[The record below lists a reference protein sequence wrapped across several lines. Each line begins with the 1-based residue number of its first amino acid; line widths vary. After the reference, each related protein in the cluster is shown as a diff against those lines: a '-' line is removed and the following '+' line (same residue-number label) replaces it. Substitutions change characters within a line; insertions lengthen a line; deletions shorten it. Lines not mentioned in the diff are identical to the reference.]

1 MPPRPV
7 NFFHR
12 STNLRST
19 LGQTRGSTSCSTSP
33 ARSSQSSASSSSS
46 SSACQSGIE
55 GAAADEARRQPVLT
69 AGETISRCLA
79 TPTTSPIWPLS
90 TPPCSSSPHAASPA
104 FFSPSWRPL
113 LPLSTSIATTCLA
126 SLGAPC
132 APDFNAGK
140 ETPWCLA
147 HGGGNR
153 PAGGALAVG
162 AADSTRAAWALP
174 RITSAAPY
182 GTWRRVMPCA
192 PPAAVITRRL
202 HDAQL
207 LGQVPGLAFCSR
219 PVDGDADKSSGA
231 PEAAKEEE
239 ALRLVAG
246 ACVLPHP
253 DKLDRGGEDAFFIL
267 PDVSALGV
275 ADGVGGWADVG
286 VDAGAYAR
294 ELMGEVQAAVRREPK
309 GCADTLR
316 VLTSAHAKTRSQGS
330 CTACLVV
337 LTADRLQAANLGDSG
352 FVVVRNGRIIFKS
365 PPQQHDFNFPFQ
377 LGSDGGDSPSAAEVF
392 SLPVAAGDVV
402 VLGTDGLFDNVFD
415 SELASTV
422 MHSLLAGREP
432 QHTAEH
438 IATLART
445 RAQDR
450 IRISPFA
457 RAAQEA
463 GYRYYGGKLD
473 DITVVVAYVA
483 GPKFGP
489 GWWRNCR

>member
-1 MPPRPV
+1 LEPTA
-7 NFFHR
+7 H
-12 STNLRST
+12 SL
-19 LGQTRGSTSCSTSP
+19 
-33 ARSSQSSASSSSS
+33 SSVRYILQSS
-46 SSACQSGIE
+46 
-55 GAAADEARRQPVLT
+55 DPPD
-69 AGETISRCLA
+69 
-79 TPTTSPIWPLS
+79 PTLWHRHCVSS
-90 TPPCSSSPHAASPA
+90 TPSAILDSPNVHDSTPC
-104 FFSPSWRPL
+104 PL
-113 LPLSTSIATTCLA
+113 LSYPF
-126 SLGAPC
+126 AP
-132 APDFNAGK
+132 
-140 ETPWCLA
+140 
-147 HGGGNR
+147 NR
-153 PAGGALAVG
+153 
-162 AADSTRAAWALP
+162 
-174 RITSAAPY
+174 
-182 GTWRRVMPCA
+182 
-192 PPAAVITRRL
+192 
-202 HDAQL
+202 
-207 LGQVPGLAFCSR
+207 
-219 PVDGDADKSSGA
+219 
-231 PEAAKEEE
+231 
-239 ALRLVAG
+239 
-246 ACVLPHP
+246 
-253 DKLDRGGEDAFFIL
+253 
-267 PDVSALGV
+267 V

-294 ELMGEVQAAVRREPK
+294 ELMGEAEAAVRREPK

-316 VLTSAHAKTRSQGS
+316 VLTSAHAKTRSEGS

-402 VLGTDGLFDNVFD
+402 VVGTDGLFDNVFD

>member
-1 MPPRPV
+1 
-7 NFFHR
+7 
-12 STNLRST
+12 
-19 LGQTRGSTSCSTSP
+19 
-33 ARSSQSSASSSSS
+33 
-46 SSACQSGIE
+46 
-55 GAAADEARRQPVLT
+55 
-69 AGETISRCLA
+69 
-79 TPTTSPIWPLS
+79 
-90 TPPCSSSPHAASPA
+90 
-104 FFSPSWRPL
+104 
-113 LPLSTSIATTCLA
+113 
-126 SLGAPC
+126 
-132 APDFNAGK
+132 
-140 ETPWCLA
+140 
-147 HGGGNR
+147 
-153 PAGGALAVG
+153 
-162 AADSTRAAWALP
+162 
-174 RITSAAPY
+174 
-182 GTWRRVMPCA
+182 
-192 PPAAVITRRL
+192 
-202 HDAQL
+202 
-207 LGQVPGLAFCSR
+207 
-219 PVDGDADKSSGA
+219 SGA

-330 CTACLVV
+330 CTACVVV

>member
-19 LGQTRGSTSCSTSP
+19 LGQTRGSTSCSASP
-33 ARSSQSSASSSSS
+33 ARSSQSSASSSP
-46 SSACQSGIE
+46 SACQSGIE

-90 TPPCSSSPHAASPA
+90 TPPCSSSPHASPA

-153 PAGGALAVG
+153 PAGGASAGG
-162 AADSTRAAWALP
+162 AADSARAAWTLP

-192 PPAAVITRRL
+192 PPPAAVITRRL

-219 PVDGDADKSSGA
+219 PVDGDADK
-231 PEAAKEEE
+231 
-239 ALRLVAG
+239 
-246 ACVLPHP
+246 
-253 DKLDRGGEDAFFIL
+253 
-267 PDVSALGV
+267 
-275 ADGVGGWADVG
+275 
-286 VDAGAYAR
+286 
-294 ELMGEVQAAVRREPK
+294 
-309 GCADTLR
+309 
-316 VLTSAHAKTRSQGS
+316 RS
-330 CTACLVV
+330 
-337 LTADRLQAANLGDSG
+337 
-352 FVVVRNGRIIFKS
+352 
-365 PPQQHDFNFPFQ
+365 
-377 LGSDGGDSPSAAEVF
+377 
-392 SLPVAAGDVV
+392 
-402 VLGTDGLFDNVFD
+402 
-415 SELASTV
+415 
-422 MHSLLAGREP
+422 
-432 QHTAEH
+432 
-438 IATLART
+438 
-445 RAQDR
+445 
-450 IRISPFA
+450 
-457 RAAQEA
+457 
-463 GYRYYGGKLD
+463 
-473 DITVVVAYVA
+473 
-483 GPKFGP
+483 
-489 GWWRNCR
+489 